1 MLNLTSRK
9 PSLGPSLFCLMKRYA
24 LPLLAAALLAAGCN
38 QNQPATEQSAP
49 AGEVKAPE
57 AGAADA
63 SEAAPGVSGSTN
75 AEAPT
80 TAPAAKPV
88 ELAFRFVPVKDAEG
102 GPARNTAFLVLSGG
116 ESREID
122 LGPFAGK
129 PDVVDAAE
137 AKRANFPGSMLLGF
151 RSYDQNT
158 GTSND
163 LAVLPDASGRIR
175 IVQRRLEEGADK
187 QPEFQT
193 SREIPMP
200 AGAELR
206 AAPVPAKKK

>member
-1 MLNLTSRK
+1 
-9 PSLGPSLFCLMKRYA
+9 MKRYA
-24 LPLLAAALLAAGCN
+24 LPLLAATLLLGSCN
-38 QNQPATEQSAP
+38 QNPPATEQSAP
-49 AGEVKAPE
+49 AGDVKAPE

-63 SEAAPGVSGSTN
+63 SEAAPGVSGSTPT
-75 AEAPT
+75 EAP
-80 TAPAAKPV
+80 AAAAAAKPV
-88 ELAFRFVPVKDAEG
+88 EMAFRFEPMKSSDG
-102 GPARNTAFLVLSGG
+102 GPARTMAYLVLSGG

-129 PDVVDAAE
+129 PDQVDAAE
-137 AKRANFPGSMLLGF
+137 AKRANFPGSMVLGF
-151 RSYDQNT
+151 RSYDPNS

-163 LAVLPDASGRIR
+163 LAVLPSTGGHVR

-193 SREIPMP
+193 SRELSVP

-206 AAPVPAKKK
+206 AAPVKPEPAPKKK

>member
-1 MLNLTSRK
+1 
-9 PSLGPSLFCLMKRYA
+9 MKRYA
-24 LPLLAAALLAAGCN
+24 LPLLAAVLLATGCN
-38 QNQPATEQSAP
+38 QNNSATEQSAP

-75 AEAPT
+75 TEAPA
-80 TAPAAKPV
+80 APAAKPV
-88 ELAFRFVPVKDAEG
+88 ELAFRFAPVKDAEG
-102 GPARNTAFLVLSGG
+102 GPARNTAYLVLSGG

-129 PDVVDAAE
+129 PDQVDAAE
-137 AKRANFPGSMLLGF
+137 AKRANFPGSMLIGF
-151 RSYDQNT
+151 RSYDPNS

-200 AGAELR
+200 AGTELR
-206 AAPVPAKKK
+206 AKK

>member
-1 MLNLTSRK
+1 
-9 PSLGPSLFCLMKRYA
+9 MKRYA
-24 LPLLAAALLAAGCN
+24 LPLLAASLLLVASCTSNSSSSEQAAAG
-38 QNQPATEQSAP
+38 SA
-49 AGEVKAPE
+49 AKAPE

-63 SEAAPGVSGSTN
+63 SEAAPGVSGSTPE
-75 AEAPT
+75 EAPAA
-80 TAPAAKPV
+80 APAAPAKPV
-88 ELAFRFVPVKDAEG
+88 ELAFRFAPVKDAEG
-102 GPARNTAFLVLSGG
+102 GPRSTAYLVLSGG

-137 AKRANFPGSMLLGF
+137 AKRANFPGSMILGF
-151 RSYDQNT
+151 RSYDANS

-163 LAVLPDASGRIR
+163 LAIMQSTGGRLR
-175 IVQRRLEEGADK
+175 VVQRRLEEGSDK

-206 AAPVPAKKK
+206 AAPQAEAGKPATKK